1 MKSSFED
8 KIVDFNVFLD
18 PPGQSVRHQ
27 SVMLYRNESV
37 VKMSSFF
44 VKTKT
49 PDFAWLSDI
58 LLNQKWSDKMIEIY
72 RNRKKWPVKLI

>member
-27 SVMLYRNESV
+27 SVMLYRNECGE
-37 VKMSSFF
+37 
-44 VKTKT
+44 
-49 PDFAWLSDI
+49 
-58 LLNQKWSDKMIEIY
+58 NE
-72 RNRKKWPVKLI
+72 